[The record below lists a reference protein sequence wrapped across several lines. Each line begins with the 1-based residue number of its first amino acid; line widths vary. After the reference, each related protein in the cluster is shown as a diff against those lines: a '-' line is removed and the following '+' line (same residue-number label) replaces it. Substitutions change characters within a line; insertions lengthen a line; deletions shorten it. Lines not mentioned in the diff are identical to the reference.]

1 MSNYTLDLSSC
12 ELYHHGV
19 KGQKHG
25 VRNYQYKDGSL
36 TPEGYIHYGY
46 GKRNKKGDIVLTR
59 TGKAYEE
66 RRKSGIDVSSRMVG
80 EAREQRN
87 AVNTVAP
94 TLRYTNEL
102 ALQTTEKAKKLSAS
116 RVLGS
121 SAAGSAAAL
130 VTTVLTANPLLGGA
144 AGVLIGGATRSSI
157 LDKQVDKTAE
167 LKALRDKGMHH
178 LLDLKSDSMVKDK
191 EYTDLMKLYKAK
203 KNYIQGGGSE
213 EFARNI
219 TDPNKVK
226 LDNQGRVTNVSM
238 NLTPYRKQKKNVKHS
253 AILDLSS
260 GELYHYGTQG
270 MKWGVRRYQN
280 PDGTLTAEGYV
291 HYGRKARG
299 SDIKGKA
306 LGILG
311 TAAVGSAI
319 ASNIKRN
326 VTNAV
331 KVKNATMKVAELG
344 KELNSSRQKLQKT
357 QKELKAATFI
367 TGKNPKL
374 ARKVNSLIRTTNTN
388 TTKLNSAISAR
399 DATIAAAKAV
409 AGLTVGEKAALVI
422 GGAAVL
428 AGLGYI
434 GYSAY
439 NKAKIRNSARLEEQM
454 KENVQHSAILDLS
467 SGELYHWGILGMKW
481 GQRRWQN
488 KDGSLTPEGEIHYGR
503 LKRKERKKQ
512 IKLDKKLARL
522 EVKKAKKLA
531 KIEKSKKKKSIISQV
546 INSKLPKK
554 ESDDKQSKKEKAAD
568 KVAKML
574 DPNNETKQK
583 VKEKNISKKDFD
595 NVAKIIEYGEKRTH
609 NSLDQFYKDKYVL
622 DAHKKLQTKK
632 FKQMSNKE
640 LTDYINRY
648 ETETRFMGAKEKRS
662 IYDINSRTLKRVAT
676 DVGSVITIA
685 VGIKAIHAILKDKD

>member
-144 AGVLIGGATRSSI
+144 AGALIGGATRSSI

-226 LDNQGRVTNVSM
+226 LDNQGRVTNVNM

-260 GELYHYGTQG
+260 GELYHTGVLG
-270 MKWGVRRYQN
+270 MRWGYRRYQN
-280 PDGTLTAEGYV
+280 PDG
-291 HYGRKARG
+291 
-299 SDIKGKA
+299 
-306 LGILG
+306 
-311 TAAVGSAI
+311 
-319 ASNIKRN
+319 
-326 VTNAV
+326 
-331 KVKNATMKVAELG
+331 
-344 KELNSSRQKLQKT
+344 
-357 QKELKAATFI
+357 
-367 TGKNPKL
+367 
-374 ARKVNSLIRTTNTN
+374 
-388 TTKLNSAISAR
+388 
-399 DATIAAAKAV
+399 
-409 AGLTVGEKAALVI
+409 
-422 GGAAVL
+422 
-428 AGLGYI
+428 
-434 GYSAY
+434 
-439 NKAKIRNSARLEEQM
+439 
-454 KENVQHSAILDLS
+454 
-467 SGELYHWGILGMKW
+467 
-481 GQRRWQN
+481 
-488 KDGSLTPEGEIHYGR
+488 SLTPLGEIHYGR
-503 LKRKERKKQ
+503 KMA
-512 IKLDKKLARL
+512 KLDKKKLKILKKTKKMEERDARTKAKI
-522 EVKKAKKLA
+522 EVHKQKELNKAKHKSLIKTALLNRQDRKQKEWEKANKAQDNKKDSKQQRKEKAKK
-531 KIEKSKKKKSIISQV
+531 
-546 INSKLPKK
+546 
-554 ESDDKQSKKEKAAD
+554 
-568 KVAKML
+568 KVAKMMA
-574 DPNNETKQK
+574 NNDKQAK
-583 VKEKNISKKDFD
+583 KLKYKDFED
-595 NVAKIIEYGEKRTH
+595 ITKITEKGESRAH
-609 NSLDQFYKDKYVL
+609 DGIDRLYRDKYVL
-622 DAHKKLQTKK
+622 DGQTKLKTRK
-632 FKQMSNKE
+632 FKRMSTKDLN
-640 LTDYINRY
+640 DYISRY
-648 ETETRFMGAKEKRS
+648 SAETRYLGEKEKRS
-662 IYDINSRTLKRVAT
+662 SYDINARTLKRTTSHVASM
-676 DVGSVITIA
+676 VVLA
-685 VGIKAIHAILKDKD
+685 VGVKAVKSILSN